1 MVGCQHLILGGS
13 LLKNEIQL
21 KFIITFLSLKKELL
35 IMKNNKEDLKDL
47 ILEYR
52 TVPSTKLN

>member
-1 MVGCQHLILGGS
+1 MVGCQHLIWGGS